1 MSDSRR
7 ALLFRSGIAGLVLA
21 LNAGCG
27 ALLPKGAPPPSLYSL
42 DSLPAGGAAAGAS
55 PGSMAAPTLIVNP
68 PGAASGFD
76 SPHIVYAR
84 GPHTHE
90 YFSRS
95 EWVDTPAR
103 MLAPLIVAAVED
115 AGGFRAVGSTASGLT
130 RDMRL
135 DTEVLRLQQEFGD
148 GPSRVHFTLRAT
160 LLDGTTRQVI
170 SWHEF
175 DQTVASESEDPY
187 GGVLAAN
194 RVVQIVMQQLARYC
208 TAATEH
214 RP

>member
-1 MSDSRR
+1 MTTKTIAPVWRR
-7 ALLFRSGIAGLVLA
+7 CTAVLSLVLVG
-21 LNAGCG
+21 GCG
-27 ALLPKGAPPPSLYSL
+27 SLLPKAAAPPQVFSL
-42 DSLPAGGAAAGAS
+42 DGARAARPMPS
-55 PGSMAAPTLIVNP
+55 PIESNTTPTLMVTP
-68 PGAASGFD
+68 TRTAPGFD
-76 SPHIVYAR
+76 SRHIVYVRIAHR
-84 GPHTHE
+84 LEHFAH
-90 YFSRS
+90 SD
-95 EWVDTPAR
+95 WVDTPAR

-130 RDMRL
+130 GDMRL